1 MVAVG
6 IPFFSS
12 STESWIHHDVHD
24 PQSLIAVM
32 TAPTSFA

>member
-1 MVAVG
+1 MKLGHILRV
-6 IPFFSS
+6 ID
-12 STESWIHHDVHD
+12 HDVHE